1 MNYASTSTSDAS
13 DASDGKR
20 KDIHRCD
27 ASDVSD
33 GKRRLASASLGLRH
47 LHSHLEICGARAN
60 ASAGCAQE
68 KRNFPFSCVSLA
80 SAHAFESRVNTP
92 LASSK
97 TPGKE
102 CLLYIGTTINDSKYI
117 SRNIELTL
125 LILPEMIL
133 HV

>member
-1 MNYASTSTSDAS
+1 MQAQGVRRKKEIFLFLASRLRQVTSTPVFIA
-13 DASDGKR
+13 
-20 KDIHRCD
+20 
-27 ASDVSD
+27 
-33 GKRRLASASLGLRH
+33 
-47 LHSHLEICGARAN
+47 
-60 ASAGCAQE
+60 
-68 KRNFPFSCVSLA
+68 LA